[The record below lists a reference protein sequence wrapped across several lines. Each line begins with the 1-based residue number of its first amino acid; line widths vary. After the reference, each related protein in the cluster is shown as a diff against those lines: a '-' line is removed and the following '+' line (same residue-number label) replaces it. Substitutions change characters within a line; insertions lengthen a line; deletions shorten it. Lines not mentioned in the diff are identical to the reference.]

1 MGCVKPKTKAVN
13 KGDEEMDEEEDIP
26 VGWPQDAG
34 YGWAIVF
41 GE

>member
-1 MGCVKPKTKAVN
+1 MEE
-13 KGDEEMDEEEDIP
+13 EEMEEEEDIP
-26 VGWPQDAG
+26 VGWPQDTG